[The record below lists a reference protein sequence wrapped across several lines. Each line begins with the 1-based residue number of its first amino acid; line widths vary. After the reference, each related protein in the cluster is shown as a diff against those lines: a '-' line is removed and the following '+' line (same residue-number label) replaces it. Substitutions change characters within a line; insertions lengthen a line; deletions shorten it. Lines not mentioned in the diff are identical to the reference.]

1 MENLTKSFAEKC
13 KNLKIRYGRADVRS
27 GKCLSREMSGR
38 GSIHWGTVRWGSVS
52 QETVLQSIH
61 ITWTQLKVLKIFMQ
75 GVFCALKFIFRN
87 PDFLQ
92 KISISAA
99 INFQQEM

>member
-1 MENLTKSFAEKC
+1 
-13 KNLKIRYGRADVRS
+13 
-27 GKCLSREMSGR
+27 
-38 GSIHWGTVRWGSVS
+38 
-52 QETVLQSIH
+52 
-61 ITWTQLKVLKIFMQ
+61 MQ